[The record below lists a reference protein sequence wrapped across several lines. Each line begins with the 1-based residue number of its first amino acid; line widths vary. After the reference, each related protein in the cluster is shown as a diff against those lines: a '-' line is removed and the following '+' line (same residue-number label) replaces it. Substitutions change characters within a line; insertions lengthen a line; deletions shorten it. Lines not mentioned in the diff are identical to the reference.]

1 MLKPVNVE
9 PLRTEAKAAG
19 LGVRALGHW
28 GCGDPAGKAPHQR
41 QCSVGIY
48 EGYLLLVSPF
58 FTTLVSRYVCF
69 TCVFL
74 TFELWERMKVYML
87 LFF

>member
-19 LGVRALGHW
+19 LGVRALGHC
-28 GCGDPAGKAPHQR
+28 GCGDSAGKAPHHR

-58 FTTLVSRYVCF
+58 LTTLCLDMYVLHVCF

-74 TFELWERMKVYML
+74 TFD
-87 LFF
+87 